1 MSEVEVRA
9 VHPSEAEALRALRQ
23 RALREEPHAF
33 LSSEAEGE
41 RRGLAEW
48 RENLAGKWGGPEQW
62 VLGAYRGAE
71 LVGMAGCLRG
81 ERDKERHKAS
91 VWGMYVA
98 PEARGL
104 GLGRALLGEALA
116 RMRAL
121 EGVLQVQLS
130 VTAGNAPALALYR
143 GLGFRDYGRE
153 PRAMQVGEDFLDE
166 VYLVLA
172 LDSER

>member
-1 MSEVEVRA
+1 MSEPSVRA
-9 VHPSEAEALRALRQ
+9 VPPAEAEALRALRQ

-41 RRGLAEW
+41 RRDLDEW
-48 RENLAGKWGGPEQW
+48 RANLAGKWAGPEQW
-62 VLGAYRGAE
+62 VLGAYREGE
-71 LVGMAGCLRG
+71 LVGMAGCFRG
-81 ERDKERHKAS
+81 ERDKERHKAI

-104 GLGRALLGEALA
+104 GLGRALLSEAVA

-121 EGVLQVQLS
+121 KGVLQVQLS
-130 VTAGNAPALALYR
+130 VTAGNEAALGLYR
-143 GLGFRDYGRE
+143 RLGFQDYGRE

-166 VYLVLA
+166 LYLVLP
-172 LDSER
+172 LDA